1 MSRLYIRAVTEQ
13 IHLAIEG
20 TQFLSPYLVSP
31 FLGCV
36 GAVSVPRMTHR
47 AGIDTQPTQD
57 DNPAAAIVA
66 DM

>member
-1 MSRLYIRAVTEQ
+1 
-13 IHLAIEG
+13 
-20 TQFLSPYLVSP
+20 
-31 FLGCV
+31 
-36 GAVSVPRMTHR
+36 MTHR